1 MWGISTQE
9 SSEGAEKQ
17 QTAAPNG
24 FSLFVMR
31 LLLLPLPE
39 RVVFFWGLDGEKNGD
54 GGGRGGVRT
63 GGRGEEERE
72 REEEEGSGGRRQASG
87 REEEGEKEQ
96 E

>member
-39 RVVFFWGLDGEKNGD
+39 HVLFLGGWMQTRMERRTEMEEYEWCKWVDVVKREQEERS
-54 GGGRGGVRT
+54 GRRKWAT
-63 GGRGEEERE
+63 ERE
-72 REEEEGSGGRRQASG
+72 RVRIIGVE
-87 REEEGEKEQ
+87 
-96 E
+96 